1 MNSLCLAHSGI
12 RHWPKMNDNQSTVA
26 DLRSLLARFVS
37 DRDWDQFHSPKNLSM
52 SLAIEVAE
60 LMEHFQW
67 ITVEASREI
76 VHDPAH
82 RENIADELADCL
94 SYILAIA
101 NTANIDLA
109 AALAAKMKKNE
120 LKYPADASRGHYRRP
135 DLEA

>member
-1 MNSLCLAHSGI
+1 
-12 RHWPKMNDNQSTVA
+12 MNDQKSTVA
-26 DLRSLLARFVS
+26 DLKAVLKTFVT

-82 RENIADELADCL
+82 RENISDELADCL

-109 AALAAKMKKNE
+109 AALEAKMKKNE
-120 LKYPADASRGHYRRP
+120 LKYPAEKSRGNYRRP
-135 DLEA
+135 KSESNE

>member
-1 MNSLCLAHSGI
+1 
-12 RHWPKMNDNQSTVA
+12 MNDEKSTIA
-26 DLRSLLARFVS
+26 DLKNLLKTFVT

-67 ITVEASREI
+67 LTVEASREI

-82 RENIADELADCL
+82 RENISDELADCL
-94 SYILAIA
+94 SYILALA

-109 AALAAKMKKNE
+109 AALQSKMKKNE
-120 LKYPADASRGHYRRP
+120 QKYPADKARGRYQRP
-135 DLEA
+135 NPDQAPSS

>member
-1 MNSLCLAHSGI
+1 
-12 RHWPKMNDNQSTVA
+12 MNDQTTTIS
-26 DLRSLLARFVS
+26 DLKAVLTKFVT

-52 SLAIEVAE
+52 SLAIEAAE

-94 SYILAIA
+94 SYILALA
-101 NTANIDLA
+101 NTANINLA
-109 AALAAKMKKNE
+109 AALESKMKKNE
-120 LKYPADASRGHYRRP
+120 LKYPADKARGRYQRP
-135 DLEA
+135 EN

>member
-1 MNSLCLAHSGI
+1 
-12 RHWPKMNDNQSTVA
+12 MNDQKSTVA
-26 DLRSLLARFVS
+26 DLKALLTKFVS

-67 ITVEASREI
+67 LTVEASREI

-82 RENIADELADCL
+82 RENISDELADCL
-94 SYILAIA
+94 SYILAMA

-109 AALAAKMKKNE
+109 AALESKMKKNE
-120 LKYPADASRGHYRRP
+120 QKYPADKARGRYQRP
-135 DLEA
+135 NPDQAPSP

>member
-1 MNSLCLAHSGI
+1 MTDE
-12 RHWPKMNDNQSTVA
+12 KTTVA
-26 DLRSLLARFVS
+26 DLKTLLQTFVTE
-37 DRDWDQFHSPKNLSM
+37 RDWDQFHSPKNLSM

-94 SYILAIA
+94 SYILALA
-101 NTANIDLA
+101 NTAQIDLA
-109 AALAAKMKKNE
+109 AALQAKMKKNE
-120 LKYPADASRGHYRRP
+120 QKYPAAISRGRYQRP
-135 DLEA
+135 NS

>member
-1 MNSLCLAHSGI
+1 
-12 RHWPKMNDNQSTVA
+12 MNDEKSTIA
-26 DLRSLLARFVS
+26 DLKTLLKTFVTE
-37 DRDWDQFHSPKNLSM
+37 RDWDQFHSPKNLSM

-82 RENIADELADCL
+82 RENISDELADCL
-94 SYILAIA
+94 SYILALA

-109 AALAAKMKKNE
+109 AALESKMKKNE
-120 LKYPADASRGHYRRP
+120 QKYPAAASRGRYQRP
-135 DLEA
+135 KA

>member
-1 MNSLCLAHSGI
+1 
-12 RHWPKMNDNQSTVA
+12 MNDKQSTVA
-26 DLRSLLARFVS
+26 DLKALLTKFVTA
-37 DRDWDQFHSPKNLSM
+37 RDWHQFHSPKNLSM

-67 ITVEASREI
+67 ITVDASREI

-94 SYILAIA
+94 SYILALA

-109 AALAAKMKKNE
+109 SALESKMRKNE
-120 LKYPADASRGHYRRP
+120 VKYPVEKSRGNYHRP
-135 DLEA
+135 DTQSER

>member
-1 MNSLCLAHSGI
+1 
-12 RHWPKMNDNQSTVA
+12 MNDQSTSVA
-26 DLRSLLARFVS
+26 DLKSLLATFVS
-37 DRDWDQFHSPKNLSM
+37 ERDWDQFHSPKNLSM

-82 RENIADELADCL
+82 REDISDELADCL

-109 AALAAKMKKNE
+109 AALEAKMKKNAQ
-120 LKYPADASRGHYRRP
+120 KYPADQCRGKYRSAV
-135 DLEA
+135 DKKS

>member
-1 MNSLCLAHSGI
+1 
-12 RHWPKMNDNQSTVA
+12 MNDQQSTVA
-26 DLRSLLARFVS
+26 DLKALLTRFVS

-82 RENIADELADCL
+82 RENIADEMADCL
-94 SYILAIA
+94 SYILALA
-101 NTANIDLA
+101 NTADIDLA
-109 AALAAKMKKNE
+109 AALASKMKKNE
-120 LKYPADASRGHYRRP
+120 QKYPVEKSRGQYHRP
-135 DLEA
+135 TEE